1 MAQKSI
7 KKTLLSLSVAV
18 ALGCSSG
25 NIFAD
30 GGDRVEELEARVAEL
45 EALVTRLLEN
55 QEAVEVVD
63 TVAVEERAS
72 AIAEEKVTTMMAE
85 YQAAKDAE
93 WKKNS
98 FKLGGYIKTDVIYSD
113 YGDGSVARQQRRPRL
128 STYRERFPL
137 AVRENSYLDFSAKE
151 SRINLKTE
159 HNLDNGAKMTTFVEM
174 DFLLQWAG

>member
-30 GGDRVEELEARVAEL
+30 GDRVEELEARVAEL
-45 EALVTRLLEN
+45 EALVTRLLQN

-93 WKKNS
+93 EKKHS
-98 FKLGGYIKTDVIYSD
+98 SLWVVMSKRT
-113 YGDGSVARQQRRPRL
+113 
-128 STYRERFPL
+128 
-137 AVRENSYLDFSAKE
+137 
-151 SRINLKTE
+151 
-159 HNLDNGAKMTTFVEM
+159 
-174 DFLLQWAG
+174 